1 MTDYKVIITT
11 SGLGSRLG
19 NLTDYTNKSLIRI
32 ADKPAISYIIESYPF
47 DTEFIITLGH
57 FGSHIKQ
64 FLQLAYP
71 DRDFSFVEIDKYRGE
86 GSSLGY
92 SLLQCKSYINKPFI
106 FHASDT
112 IIKNLIIPSIDKNW
126 IIGTYK
132 EDSSQYRTINVQNGK
147 LIKINEKG
155 EIGFDYSYVGLS

>member
-1 MTDYKVIITT
+1 MIEYKVLITT

-19 NLTDYTNKSLIRI
+19 ELTDYTNKSLIRVT
-32 ADKPAISYIIESYPF
+32 DKPAISHIIESYPE
-47 DTEFIITLGH
+47 DTKFVITLGH

-71 DRDFSFVEIDKYRGE
+71 NRNFTFVEIDKYKGE

-92 SLLQCKSYINKPFI
+92 SILKCKQELQCPFI

-112 IIKNLIIPSIDKNW
+112 IIEKYNPEAPGHNYVICAHK
-126 IIGTYK
+126 K
-132 EDSSQYRTINVQNGK
+132 DSSQYRTVNLSIGRLV
-147 LIKINEKG
+147 IINE
-155 EIGFDYSYVGLS
+155 